1 MTRCNAKLQTKG
13 PRKRAFRLHGLSSTI
28 AFAESMNAGAMLPAA
43 IRVWCPNADT

>member
-1 MTRCNAKLQTKG
+1 MQSGKRKARASG
-13 PRKRAFRLHGLSSTI
+13 PFAFRLHGLSSTI